1 MGGQPWQNLAPWKA
15 PWGAC
20 QRGGKGEGEEGEGAW
35 LGRIWGAPWGGAGCK
50 RGAQTVGSYDLL
62 HSIPEEELN
71 VRKKKRRKERRKIKE
86 KKEKIWKIFQI

>member
-1 MGGQPWQNLAPWKA
+1 
-15 PWGAC
+15 
-20 QRGGKGEGEEGEGAW
+20 
-35 LGRIWGAPWGGAGCK
+35 
-50 RGAQTVGSYDLL
+50 VGSYGLL